1 MAADG
6 GGMAEKCGVATDA
19 QKLWL
24 VSSEAVALIA
34 IMRQNARF
42 RSRAPGGEHPLVGG
56 LARVRMH
63 RALPARRREV
73 LAPFIDLITSPETP
87 GLITGAALLSAARLV
102 KSGLVESGKDLGF
115 VLQGVLAM
123 QFEQSDATGDAI
135 VLAAMYRLHECIA
148 ASPKIASVPTRL
160 LAGMLRTLHAA
171 ATAERSSPLLRG
183 AALNALAACM
193 DLLFA
198 ALGVCAKQVTRYAY
212 ACARACVC
220 ERESVCVCVCVRACV
235 CVCVCVCL
243 CVCAC
248 ARVYCCVCVHACTHW
263 HIFYIG

>member
-1 MAADG
+1 MRAVEPARTEGQDVAAG
-6 GGMAEKCGVATDA
+6 VGGMATGMATDA

-42 RSRAPGGEHPLVGG
+42 RSRAPGGEHALVGG

-63 RALPARRREV
+63 RALPARRREI
-73 LAPFIDLITSPETP
+73 LAPFIALITSPETP

-102 KSGLVESGKDLGF
+102 KAGLVESGKDLGF

-123 QFEQSDATGDAI
+123 QFEQSDATGDEI

-171 ATAERSSPLLRG
+171 ATAVRGSALLRS

-193 DLLFA
+193 GLLFSS
-198 ALGVCAKQVTRYAY
+198 LGVCPKQVTRYAY
-212 ACARACVC
+212 ACARV
-220 ERESVCVCVCVRACV
+220 CV
-235 CVCVCVCL
+235 CVCVCV
-243 CVCAC
+243 
-248 ARVYCCVCVHACTHW
+248 
-263 HIFYIG
+263 